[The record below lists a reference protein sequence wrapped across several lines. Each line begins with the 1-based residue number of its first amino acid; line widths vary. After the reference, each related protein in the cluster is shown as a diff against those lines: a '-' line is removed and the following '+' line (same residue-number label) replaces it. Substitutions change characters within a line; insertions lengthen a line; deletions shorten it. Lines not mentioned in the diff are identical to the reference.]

1 MACTPPCWFA
11 ITLYLQ
17 SVALM
22 IPLIGWASFQIAS
35 IFGGYILGVL
45 ALQIRSIWEAPLFL
59 WYILHATNNK
69 GSTRESKS
77 CTLNSY
83 NF

>member
-45 ALQIRSIWEAPLFL
+45 ALQIRV
-59 WYILHATNNK
+59 
-69 GSTRESKS
+69 
-77 CTLNSY
+77 CLNFE
-83 NF
+83 NRHRQHKL